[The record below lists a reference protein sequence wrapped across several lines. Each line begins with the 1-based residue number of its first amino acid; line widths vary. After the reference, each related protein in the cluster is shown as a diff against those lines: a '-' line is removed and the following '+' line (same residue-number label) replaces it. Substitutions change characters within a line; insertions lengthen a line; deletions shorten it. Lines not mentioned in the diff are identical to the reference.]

1 MTARVD
7 AAPVTAA
14 PELVPM
20 RWVVAAAVAIGV
32 LSTAFGP
39 SAMGYDPWA
48 WQVWS
53 RELLSLD
60 LATDG
65 GPSWKPLPVLLVA
78 PFALLPADLGPATW
92 QVIAHAS
99 AVVALVL
106 AYRVAARLAGVAA
119 GLVAALGL
127 AVSADFFVTALR
139 AYSEPMLVALSLAAI
154 DLHLAGRRSWALACL
169 ALGGLLRPEVWVFLG
184 LYGIFALVTSTRGRE
199 RCAALALVVA
209 APVLWMGLDWL
220 GSGNVLRSGEIARTS
235 PLGSAVKAEQPA
247 LTVFERLADTVI
259 APVLVLAVVA
269 VAIAL
274 RRRRRDVLALA
285 AIVLLWTSVVAVM
298 AEFGF
303 TGRSRYLAVAAGIL
317 AVLGGTGFGLMLRAV
332 ARERWRQVV
341 AVTAAVLLAGFAF
354 VPARTD
360 WRLLGLAREQG
371 RQLDELHAAVARAGG
386 PVAVRRAPA
395 VAVNPYVQ
403 TALAWQIGTP
413 LHDVRAT
420 WTQRTDPRR
429 PAGGLLFRAPATLAG
444 PVPLAGGAQV
454 RLVARAGRWKV
465 LALLPEE

>member
-1 MTARVD
+1 
-7 AAPVTAA
+7 
-14 PELVPM
+14 
-20 RWVVAAAVAIGV
+20 
-32 LSTAFGP
+32 
-39 SAMGYDPWA
+39 
-48 WQVWS
+48 
-53 RELLSLD
+53 
-60 LATDG
+60 
-65 GPSWKPLPVLLVA
+65 
-78 PFALLPADLGPATW
+78 
-92 QVIAHAS
+92 
-99 AVVALVL
+99 
-106 AYRVAARLAGVAA
+106 
-119 GLVAALGL
+119 
-127 AVSADFFVTALR
+127 
-139 AYSEPMLVALSLAAI
+139 
-154 DLHLAGRRSWALACL
+154 
-169 ALGGLLRPEVWVFLG
+169 
-184 LYGIFALVTSTRGRE
+184 
-199 RCAALALVVA
+199 
-209 APVLWMGLDWL
+209 MGLDWL
-220 GSGNVLRSGEIARTS
+220 GSGDVLRSGEIARTS
-235 PLGSAVKAEQPA
+235 PLGSAEKAEQPA

-285 AIVLLWTSVVAVM
+285 AIVLLWTSIVAVM

-303 TGRSRYLAVAAGIL
+303 TGRRRYLAVAAGIL

-371 RQLDELHAAVARAGG
+371 RQLDELRAAVARAGG
-386 PVAVRRAPA
+386 PVALRRAPA